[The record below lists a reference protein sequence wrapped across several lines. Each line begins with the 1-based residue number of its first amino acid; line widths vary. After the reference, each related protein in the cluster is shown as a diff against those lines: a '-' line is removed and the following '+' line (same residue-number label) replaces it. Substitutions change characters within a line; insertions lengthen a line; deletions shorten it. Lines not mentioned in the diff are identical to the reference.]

1 MKHRNIIIIGLALAL
16 TLTCG
21 TAQAQLGG
29 LKKKSF
35 GGGSSAGVDLTGQQ
49 DKIMKDYSA
58 AGALL
63 AEAMGLTIEAL
74 GSKAEADKFRA
85 EAKDIKGEAKNKKGL
100 EQIHTVLGNGSKKV
114 DELIAKADKLT
125 DEQKAKV
132 KQSLVPFGSGLAIDT
147 GLIALSV
154 ETAKQAQE
162 EVKSNPLAATKFA
175 PAVYVASVLPGDVK
189 VTGQS
194 LGNYIKLAQK
204 NGIEVP
210 ADVTKAL
217 SGPQ

>member
-1 MKHRNIIIIGLALAL
+1 MKVRNIVIAGLALAL

-21 TAQAQLGG
+21 TAQAQLGA
-29 LKKKSF
+29 LKKKSS
-35 GGGSSAGVDLTGQQ
+35 GGGAAGVDLTGQQ

-58 AGALL
+58 AGSLL

-74 GSKAEADKFRA
+74 GTKEEADKFRA
-85 EAKDIKGEAKNKKGL
+85 QAKDLKGEAKNKKGL
-100 EQIHTVLGNGSKKV
+100 EQIHTVLGDGSKKV

-125 DEQKAKV
+125 EEQKAKV
-132 KQSLVPFGSGLAIDT
+132 KQSLVPFGGGLAIDA

-162 EVKSNPLAATKFA
+162 EVKSNPMAATKFA
-175 PAVYVASVLPGDVK
+175 PSVYVASVLPGDVK
-189 VTGQS
+189 AVGQS

-210 ADVTKAL
+210 ADVSKAM
-217 SGPQ
+217 SGPQT